1 MSLLQTLKEA
11 MVQAR
16 VRKDDVA
23 KSVLSVVVGE
33 AETLQFAKGQR
44 GEVTDQQ
51 VIKVIQ
57 NVIKGNQEAIQQA
70 EAHHATDSV
79 PRLMMENK
87 ILEGY
92 LPQMWERAQIENVL
106 HGDNDTLEK
115 VRQAANSGQAT
126 GIAMKFLKSQ
136 GSPVA
141 GQDVAAVVKAL
152 RGE

>member
-141 GQDVAAVVKAL
+141 GEDVAAVVKAL

>member
-1 MSLLQTLKEA
+1 

-141 GQDVAAVVKAL
+141 GEDVAAVVKAL